1 MPNSRPTGITIAAI
15 INLIGS
21 AFVALLGLVSLFG
34 LVAQVAVQPTQPAAV
49 RIMQLIGVVVFLG
62 LSAWGVSTGIGLI
75 RLRNWARISQLIF
88 SALMLFGGVSGAL
101 MIPFIPFPSPP
112 NDPDP
117 ALTQRVFSGV

>member
-34 LVAQVAVQPTQPAAV
+34 LVAQVAVQPAQPAAV
-49 RIMQLIGVVVFLG
+49 RVMQLIGVVVFLA

-88 SALMLFGGVSGAL
+88 SVLLLFAGFTGAIAL
-101 MIPFIPFPSPP
+101 PF
-112 NDPDP
+112 
-117 ALTQRVFSGV
+117 